1 MKLGGALTMVV
12 VAALMAACGD
22 DGATPPI
29 DAAAIDATVIDGPE
43 VCSREPCSLVP
54 QCGCD
59 DTPATPACD
68 LDFNNLATG
77 ATKCR
82 GDVMHGTESRVCGQP
97 TTCGPGYVCAGRCL
111 RYCNVDDDCP
121 GPGGLCILPL
131 LNGAEPI
138 PGVKVCTTDCD
149 PMAVANANCPSTWA
163 CHLYNEVEGDRWLTD
178 CHAPPSGGTLGAAC
192 TTTNECG
199 PTLHCIG
206 DMGPGNGQHCRPQC
220 LCPGGTCASGT
231 CGGGTGTCHDF
242 PFVVATV
249 GPNTYGLCY

>member
-12 VAALMAACGD
+12 VAMVLAACGD
-22 DGATPPI
+22 DGAAPI
-29 DAAAIDATVIDGPE
+29 DAAAIDAQELDAAP
-43 VCSREPCSLVP
+43 VCLGEPCSLVP

-82 GDVMHGTESRVCGQP
+82 ADVMHGTESRLCGQP

-121 GPGGLCILPL
+121 GPGGLCILPI
-131 LNGAEPI
+131 LNGNEPV

-149 PMAVANANCPSTWA
+149 PMAVANANCPNTWT
-163 CHLYNEVEGDRWLTD
+163 CHLYNEAEGDRWLTD
-178 CHAPPSGGTLGAAC
+178 CHLPPASGGTLGADC
-192 TTTNECG
+192 STTSQCG
-199 PTLHCIG
+199 PTLECVS
-206 DMGPGNGQHCRPQC
+206 DMGPGNGQRCRPVC
-220 LCPGGTCASGT
+220 ACPGGNCAAGTCAP
-231 CGGGTGTCHDF
+231 GTGVCNPYT
-242 PFVVATV
+242 PAATV
-249 GPNTYGLCY
+249 GTMTYGRCF